1 MFSFVSCCSGSI
13 DFDKLLKY
21 FWSTFQKREIF
32 LRLGDKYLSGCDGS
46 DRDLVSHSSH
56 SHSSQQWCYW
66 GRFWRSQ
73 GNIQSL
79 WQGALHQK
87 WRKNFELI
95 SLEFYDVLIFNILIS
110 SFLNSS
116 TGWRWFNTHSRDR
129 NCHQSSGLLPKSKRF
144 KWFWCQHS
152 FMCQESE
159 LSKLEE
165 LVEEVNFDQF
175 LQLIKRS

>member
-1 MFSFVSCCSGSI
+1 M
-13 DFDKLLKY
+13 
-21 FWSTFQKREIF
+21 
-32 LRLGDKYLSGCDGS
+32 SGCDGS

-56 SHSSQQWCYW
+56 SDSSQQWCYW
-66 GRFWRSQ
+66 GRFRRSQ

>member
-21 FWSTFQKREIF
+21 FWSKFQKY
-32 LRLGDKYLSGCDGS
+32 LLKLVDKYLSGCDGS

-56 SHSSQQWCYW
+56 SDSSQQWCYW

-79 WQGALHQK
+79 WQGVVHQK
-87 WRKNFELI
+87 LRKNFKSI
-95 SLEFYDVLIFNILIS
+95 CLESYHVLIFNILIS

-144 KWFWCQHS
+144 KLFLCQPSFCVRNLSCHS
-152 FMCQESE
+152 WKSWWR
-159 LSKLEE
+159 K
-165 LVEEVNFDQF
+165 
-175 LQLIKRS
+175 